1 LDRSQSTY
9 STGEPTMQYTIT
21 KKVGKLTYWWDGTRF
36 TSYALNQATYLTKAE
51 AEVEATKYRMGNLI
65 QIKEA

>member
-1 LDRSQSTY
+1 
-9 STGEPTMQYTIT
+9 MQYTIT